1 VRAIAFLLIA
11 AGATPGA
18 VPTFNK
24 EIAPILFQNCAAC
37 HRPGEAAPFSLL
49 TYADAKKRSKQIAA
63 VTASRFMPPWLPEH
77 GKADFAGERRLSDAQ
92 IAAIREWATAAA
104 PEGNPGD
111 LPPAPR
117 FIEGWQLGAPDL
129 VVTLD
134 RPYTLTASGSDV
146 FRNFVLRP
154 QLDTT
159 RFVRA
164 IEIRPG
170 NKRIVHHANV
180 LIDRSGSSRLRDG
193 KDGAPGF
200 PGMDLRI
207 ESDTFDPESHFLFW
221 KPGTSYSEEPPDMA
235 WRLDPGTDL
244 VLNMHL
250 QPSGK
255 PETLQPSIGLYFTD
269 RKPTKLPML
278 VQLERDGAL
287 DIVAGEKSFVVTDS
301 LKLPVDVDLLGV
313 YPHAHYIGKD
323 LQGIAT
329 LPDGTKRW
337 LIHIPGWDINWQAVY
352 RYREPLFLPKGTV
365 VSMRYT
371 YDNSDTNPRNPS
383 HPPQRVTNGDRSV
396 DEMAHLWLQILPRGG
411 PDDRMVVQEAV
422 MRRRLEKYPSDFVAE
437 YSLGALTQQRG
448 NVEEAAGYYRAAL
461 KSRPDNATAHNAL
474 GAALLA
480 SSQPQEAFA
489 EFQRAIQLQ
498 PDYASA
504 HYNVA
509 RLLMASDHF
518 DDAIEHL
525 RAIIRVNPH
534 DVPALSDLGGAL
546 LATGKT
552 DESIA
557 RLQEAIRLRPDY
569 FNARYNL
576 GQALEAAGKPQEAVE
591 QYRVALK
598 LDPNDPDT
606 RAAIA
611 KLNRLK

>member
-1 VRAIAFLLIA
+1 VRLVACLLIA
-11 AGATPGA
+11 AGTTFGA
-18 VPTFNK
+18 GPTFNK

-49 TYADAKKRSKQIAA
+49 TYADAKKRAKQIAE

-77 GKADFAGERRLSDAQ
+77 GKGDFAGERRLSDAQ
-92 IAAIREWATAAA
+92 VEAIREWAMAGAPDGNTA
-104 PEGNPGD
+104 D

-154 QLDTT
+154 QIDTT

-170 NKRIVHHANV
+170 NKKVVHHANV

-269 RKPTKLPML
+269 RTPTKVPML
-278 VQLERDGAL
+278 VQLEHDGAL
-287 DIVAGEKSFVVTDS
+287 DIPAGERSFVVTDS

-337 LIHIPGWDINWQAVY
+337 LIHIPDWDINWQAVY
-352 RYREPLFLPKGTV
+352 RYREPVFLPKGTV

-411 PDDRMVVQEAV
+411 RDDRMVVQEAV
-422 MRRRLEKYPSDFVAE
+422 MQRRLEKYPSDFVAE
-437 YSLGALTQQRG
+437 YSLGALMQQRG
-448 NVEEAAGYYRAAL
+448 NVEEAVGHYRAAL
-461 KSRPDNATAHNAL
+461 KSRPDNATVHNAL
-474 GAALLA
+474 GGALLA
-480 SSQPQEAFA
+480 SSQPQEAFE
-489 EFQRAIQLQ
+489 EFQRALQLQ
-498 PDYASA
+498 PDYSNA
-504 HYNVA
+504 HYNLA

-518 DDAIEHL
+518 EDAIGHL
-525 RAIIRVNPH
+525 QAIIRVNPR

-557 RLQEAIRLRPDY
+557 RLREAIHLRPDY

-576 GQALEAAGKPQEAVE
+576 GQALEAAGRPQEAVE
-591 QYRVALK
+591 QYRVALR